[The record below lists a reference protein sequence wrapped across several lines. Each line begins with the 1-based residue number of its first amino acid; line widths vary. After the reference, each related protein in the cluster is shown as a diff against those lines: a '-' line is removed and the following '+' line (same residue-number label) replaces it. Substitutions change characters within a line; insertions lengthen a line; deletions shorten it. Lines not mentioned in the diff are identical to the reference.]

1 MKRKPAQE
9 GRIKRVLHVG
19 CQNGQPAIRLHSLQK
34 VADLDVGITI
44 VAVFHLA
51 PFAEER
57 VGFVEKQDRA
67 TFLGGVEHAAQIF
80 LRLADVLAHNRAEI
94 DPEKIEP
101 QFVRQNFR
109 REGFTRAARPG
120 EECAQTEP
128 AIGLLGETP
137 VVVDPRPLPQM
148 LGDRLQGVQLG
159 RGQDDVGPAGVG
171 SDALREILQA
181 RPRLQATGIP
191 KSRLRVFACQS
202 GGGRPDRGG
211 AEIELRNETIEMP
224 IPSVRS
230 FPDRLFPRSTLFSS
244 ASVSEPRP

>member
-1 MKRKPAQE
+1 MLRMLPPEIERRESAARSSWSVGAFARKHSSPDFCALRLIGKRESHDETQPTEE
-9 GRIKRVLHVG
+9 GRVERFLHVG
-19 CQNGQPAIRLHSLQK
+19 CQDGEPAIGLHSLQK

-67 TFLGGVEHAAQIF
+67 TFLGGIEQTAQIF
-80 LRLADVLAHNRAEI
+80 LRLADVLAHDRAEI
-94 DPEKIEP
+94 DPIKIEP

-120 EECAQTEP
+120 KECAQTEP

-159 RGQDDVGPAGVG
+159 RG
-171 SDALREILQA
+171 
-181 RPRLQATGIP
+181 
-191 KSRLRVFACQS
+191 
-202 GGGRPDRGG
+202 
-211 AEIELRNETIEMP
+211 
-224 IPSVRS
+224 
-230 FPDRLFPRSTLFSS
+230 
-244 ASVSEPRP
+244 